1 MDTQSQRDIITALQP
16 DPRDPDRVH
25 VHIDGRHAIAVT
37 IEVAAAERLTVGQ
50 PCPPDR
56 LARLHDAQEMSNIVS
71 GALNFLSYRPRSA
84 REVEMRLRKKGHAPE
99 QIEVVM
105 ARLRKLGY
113 VDDEGFARFW
123 VGNRQTFSP
132 RGPRLLRSE
141 LRQKGVP
148 SDIVEKVLAERE
160 EEQEQE
166 PLFSSN
172 IDEVAEEDEDD
183 APPPGS
189 DLANAVALARK
200 RARSLS
206 GLDPQVAKRR
216 LFAFLTRRGYDY
228 GTVGEALRRVLAE
241 DDDEMVED

>member
-1 MDTQSQRDIITALQP
+1 
-16 DPRDPDRVH
+16 
-25 VHIDGRHAIAVT
+25 
-37 IEVAAAERLTVGQ
+37 
-50 PCPPDR
+50 
-56 LARLHDAQEMSNIVS
+56 
-71 GALNFLSYRPRSA
+71 
-84 REVEMRLRKKGHAPE
+84 
-99 QIEVVM
+99 
-105 ARLRKLGY
+105 

-148 SDIVEKVLAERE
+148 ADIVEKVLVERE

-172 IDEVAEEDEDD
+172 IEVAEEDEDD

-189 DLANAVALARK
+189 DLANAVALASK

-206 GLDPQVAKRR
+206 SHDPQVAKRR

-228 GTVGEALRRVLAE
+228 GTVGEAVRRVLAE
-241 DDDEMVED
+241 EDDDLGED